1 MKFPAFLSELIVAL
15 SPPQH
20 EDERF
25 NILVTISYYMCI
37 TLFAV
42 AIYFL
47 ITLSAPEQFI
57 GRAIC
62 GLLAISALTSFVIL
76 MRGYF
81 RMACCISLVLAYFSS
96 VAAAILN
103 EGVSS
108 VPMQA
113 IPVILLLMSAFM
125 GRRMVTVFGGV
136 TLLSVVFMVWLDS
149 AGFYALGT
157 GPILIPTPGIVSAGI
172 MIATCFIV
180 FVIVKNTVGNSQTL
194 IDAKAMAEEQNRLKN
209 KYFATMT
216 HELRT
221 PLNAIIGYSED
232 IMDIEA
238 EEDIEIDA
246 EVFEDV
252 QHIHKAG
259 KYLQSLINDILDFS
273 KIESEG
279 VDVFVNQFSGLDLIN
294 EIYATVYPIA
304 KENGNVL
311 ISGLEFDQKLA
322 TDRQK
327 LRQILINLLSNAAKF
342 TQDGEIHLY
351 FDLIDENTYQFKVS
365 DTGIGIPE
373 EYLPQLF
380 DSYSQAKNAKSA
392 FKGTGLGLAI
402 SKKLTEVLD
411 GELSVESQ
419 LNVGTTFILT
429 LPNLSPNLSE
439 RPQMVEMAG

>member
-1 MKFPAFLSELIVAL
+1 MKFPAFLNELISL
-15 SPPQH
+15 LGPPQH
-20 EDERF
+20 EDERMNF
-25 NILVTISYYMCI
+25 LVIISHYTFV

-42 AIYFL
+42 AIYFVVA
-47 ITLSAPEQFI
+47 LSTPEQFI
-57 GRAIC
+57 GRCIC
-62 GLLAISALTSFVIL
+62 GLLAISAVISLVIL
-76 MRGYF
+76 KRGYF
-81 RMACCISLVLAYFSS
+81 NIACAISLILAYFSTIL
-96 VAAAILN
+96 AAILN

-113 IPVILLLMSAFM
+113 IPLILLLMTAFM
-125 GRRMVTVFGGV
+125 GRRCMTLFGSV
-136 TLLSVVFMVWLDS
+136 TLLSIVFMSWLDS
-149 AGFYALGT
+149 IGYYALGS
-157 GPILIPTPGIVSAGI
+157 GPISLPTPGIVSAGI
-172 MIATCFIV
+172 LFVTCFLV
-180 FVIVKNTVGNSQTL
+180 FVLVKNSISNSQTL
-194 IDAKAMAEEQNRLKN
+194 IDAKLMAEERNRLKN

-238 EEDIEIDA
+238 EEDLEIDS

-252 QHIHKAG
+252 LHIHKAG
-259 KYLQSLINDILDFS
+259 KYLQSLINDILDIS

-279 VDVFVNQFSGLDLIN
+279 MDVFVNQFSGLELIN

-342 TQDGEIHLY
+342 TQDGEIHLK
-351 FDLIDENTYQFKVS
+351 FNLVDENTYQFKII

-380 DSYSQAKNAKSA
+380 ESYSQARNSTSS
-392 FKGTGLGLAI
+392 FKGSGLGLAI
-402 SKKLTEVLD
+402 TKKLTELLN
-411 GELSVESQ
+411 GEISVESKV
-419 LNVGTTFILT
+419 NVGTTFVVT
-429 LPNLSPNLSE
+429 LPNLTPTLN
-439 RPQMVEMAG
+439 EMPPMAELAA